1 MNLSFKF
8 RETLKNNR
16 HTLDSQRTF
25 IIKQGNKELKCVR
38 KEKKKNF
45 RKLREFI
52 SIENFN
58 VVVSIVSIVKFQ
70 IYSPT

>member
-38 KEKKKNF
+38 KEKKKTF
-45 RKLREFI
+45 
-52 SIENFN
+52 EN
-58 VVVSIVSIVKFQ
+58 
-70 IYSPT
+70 